1 MNNNIIEKTNNLDEF
16 VKRGYKIIYPL
27 DKNKSIKTDVIIE
40 VDTGLCV
47 IKKSPLK
54 KALYCNKLNL
64 YQKFFSLHNDL
75 FLEPSDFRPEQIE
88 RAILKFSNGKFSD
101 EHNINSISIYS
112 RNKYFKINTFYD
124 KINYILFNPNE
135 KSVVFIIDDNFK
147 TKDSKKLENKNKNY
161 IEFQNQLKSI
171 LEE

>member
-1 MNNNIIEKTNNLDEF
+1 MNNIIEKTNDLDEF
-16 VKRGYKIIYPL
+16 VKKGYKIVYPM
-27 DKNKSIKTDVIIE
+27 DKNTSIKTDVIIE

-64 YQKFFSLHNDL
+64 YQKFFSLRNNL

-101 EHNINSISIYS
+101 EYNIKSISIYS
-112 RNKYFKINTFYD
+112 RNKYSKINSFYE

-135 KSVVFIIDDNFK
+135 KSVVFIVDNDFK
-147 TKDSKKLENKNKNY
+147 TKDNKKLENKNKNY
-161 IEFQNQLKSI
+161 IEFKNQLKSI
-171 LEE
+171 LDE

>member
-1 MNNNIIEKTNNLDEF
+1 MNNIIEKTSDLDEF
-16 VKRGYKIIYPL
+16 VKKGYKIVYPM
-27 DKNKSIKTDVIIE
+27 DKNTSIKTDVIIE

-64 YQKFFSLHNDL
+64 YQKFFSLRNNL

-101 EHNINSISIYS
+101 EYNIKSISIYS
-112 RNKYFKINTFYD
+112 RNKYSKINSFYE

-135 KSVVFIIDDNFK
+135 KSVVFIVDNDFK
-147 TKDSKKLENKNKNY
+147 TKDNKKLENKNKNY
-161 IEFQNQLKSI
+161 IEFKNQLKSI
-171 LEE
+171 LDE

>member
-1 MNNNIIEKTNNLDEF
+1 MNNIIEKTSDLDEF
-16 VKRGYKIIYPL
+16 VKKGYKIVYPM
-27 DKNKSIKTDVIIE
+27 DKNTSIKTDVIIE

-64 YQKFFSLHNDL
+64 YQKFFSLHNNL
-75 FLEPSDFRPEQIE
+75 FLEPSDFRSEQIE

-101 EHNINSISIYS
+101 KHNINSINIYS
-112 RNKYFKINTFYD
+112 RNKYFKKSTFYN

-135 KSVVFIIDDNFK
+135 KSVIFIIDDNFK

-161 IEFQNQLKSI
+161 IKFRNQIKSI